1 MGAGILPVA
10 LYRGTLFL
18 LLGQERND
26 NLWSDFGGG
35 SHKGEKPFKT
45 GIREGTEELNGFF
58 GTEEE
63 LEEEVN
69 NNMVLSICYDK
80 YTTYIFRTKYTK
92 DLPKYFSNNN
102 KLIEKHAS
110 NIINTKDNRRV
121 IGLYEKKFIGWFP
134 INKFYMETD
143 IMKNKSMK
151 NIGMLRTHYQ
161 EHIMSIVKNEKFIIN
176 HIKGFDEVENR

>member
-18 LLGQERND
+18 LLGQERN
-26 NLWSDFGGG
+26 NGLWSDFGGG

-69 NNMVLSICYDK
+69 NNMILSICYDK
-80 YTTYIFRTKYTK
+80 YTTYIFRTKYNK
-92 DLPKYFSNNN
+92 DLPIYFSNNN
-102 KLIEKHAS
+102 KFIEKQAS
-110 NIINTKDNRRV
+110 NIINSKEN
-121 IGLYEKKFIGWFP
+121 GLYEKKLIGWFP
-134 INKFYMETD
+134 INKFYMEANIIKNTK
-143 IMKNKSMK
+143 MKNKT
-151 NIGMLRTHYQ
+151 MLRCHFQ
-161 EHIMSIVKNEKFIIN
+161 EHIMSIVKNEKFIIED
-176 HIKGFDEVENR
+176 IKKIENS

>member
-18 LLGQERND
+18 LLGQERNN

-69 NNMVLSICYDK
+69 NNIVLSICYDK
-80 YTTYIFRTKYTK
+80 YTSYIFRTKYNK

-102 KLIEKHAS
+102 KFIEKQAS
-110 NIINTKDNRRV
+110 NIINSKEN
-121 IGLYEKKFIGWFP
+121 GLYEKKFIGWFP
-134 INKFYMETD
+134 INKFYMD
-143 IMKNKSMK
+143 ANIMKNRTMK
-151 NIGMLRTHYQ
+151 NKAMLRSHFQ
-161 EHIMSIVKNEKFIIN
+161 EHIMSIVKNEEFIIE
-176 HIKGFDEVENR
+176 HIKNIENC